1 MKRDKHKSST
11 RGKESE
17 ERWNEEED
25 MEFDLRFDLTVWIS
39 SKHQYCIAATLAY
52 KSYKLGS
59 QGDRYPLSAL
69 GPSQGHKEVDF

>member
-1 MKRDKHKSST
+1 
-11 RGKESE
+11 
-17 ERWNEEED
+17 